1 MKVTY
6 ENDMIVF
13 DISQGPA
20 AIIEA
25 LNARGKDG
33 WVTTATV
40 NVSGEKIVFFL
51 SKGKYIL
58 PDKASDKEKEI
69 NKLWG

>member
-6 ENDMIVF
+6 ENEMIVF

-20 AIIEA
+20 AIVEA

-33 WVTTATV
+33 WVTTSTV

-51 SKGKYIL
+51 SKATFVI
-58 PDKASDKEKEI
+58 PDKKSDKAKELD
-69 NKLWG
+69 KLWG

>member
-1 MKVTY
+1 MQVTY

-25 LNARGKDG
+25 LNARGKAG
-33 WVTTATV
+33 WITTATV

-51 SKGKYIL
+51 AKPTYVL
-58 PDKASDKEKEI
+58 PDKQSDKAKEI
-69 NKLWG
+69 DKLWG

>member
-13 DISQGPA
+13 DISKGPA

-51 SKGKYIL
+51 AKPTYVL
-58 PDKASDKEKEI
+58 PDKKSDKIKELD
-69 NKLWG
+69 KLWG

>member
-51 SKGKYIL
+51 AKGKYIL
-58 PDKASDKEKEI
+58 PDKASDKEKEL

>member
-13 DISQGPA
+13 DISKGPA

-25 LNARGKDG
+25 LNAKGKDG
-33 WVTTATV
+33 WITTATV
-40 NVSGEKIVFFL
+40 NVGGEKIVFFL
-51 SKGKYIL
+51 AKPTYNL
-58 PDKASDKEKEI
+58 PDKQSDKQKELDKI
-69 NKLWG
+69 WG

>member
-1 MKVTY
+1 MKATY

-25 LNARGKDG
+25 LNASESNIYY
-33 WVTTATV
+33 A
-40 NVSGEKIVFFL
+40 
-51 SKGKYIL
+51 
-58 PDKASDKEKEI
+58 
-69 NKLWG
+69 